1 MESRSSVFK
10 VVKLRLV
17 VNTERVQITL
27 RKVFQHRHSK
37 PVPVVLM
44 QNCSSPKCYR
54 LKITYAPRDSSKFKL
69 CKFQKSLGNLLFHM
83 LFRYKL
89 HSKICLLKKVCVC
102 AIIKRIPFLPP
113 FFSNSRAAGQMMVVI
128 MQIGTQ
134 IPAKREQI
142 RISWELARRRDN
154 PKTNNRLQII
164 ILEL

>member
-1 MESRSSVFK
+1 MGFFYHYSKQEGANKNAQKGMESRSSVFK

-44 QNCSSPKCYR
+44 QNCSSLKC
-54 LKITYAPRDSSKFKL
+54 SSKSKL

-142 RISWELARRRDN
+142 RI
-154 PKTNNRLQII
+154 T
-164 ILEL
+164 